1 MTSPDTE
8 DWDPKSRERPDLAN
22 GARAFQYLQTQGA
35 GTPSP
40 EKEFILLE
48 DPAHTSFLPYRWLM
62 T

>member
-22 GARAFQYLQTQGA
+22 GARAFQYLRTQGA

-48 DPAHTSFLPYRWLM
+48 DPAHIPLAL
-62 T
+62 